1 MEAAKTYPKLKKAP
15 KYRFVAFILM
25 TLVYILTYAGL
36 QVFNSAGT
44 QIMNDFGIRESF
56 LSVLSSCGLATMAV
70 CSLIVF
76 PALSKKIGDK
86 PALPGRIGPIVASG
100 LCIW

>member
-44 QIMNDFGIRESF
+44 QIDHLCHNKKNMHFHFKRHMGQKRKSDGIYQRF
-56 LSVLSSCGLATMAV
+56 LLSV
-70 CSLIVF
+70 
-76 PALSKKIGDK
+76 
-86 PALPGRIGPIVASG
+86 
-100 LCIW
+100 

>member
-56 LSVLSSCGLATMAV
+56 LPYCH
-70 CSLIVF
+70 
-76 PALSKKIGDK
+76 PADLLQWQCV
-86 PALPGRIGPIVASG
+86 P
-100 LCIW
+100 

>member
-70 CSLIVF
+70 CSLIVG
-76 PALSKKIGDK
+76 PALSKKIGDT
-86 PALPGRIGPIVASG
+86 PACLVG
-100 LCIW
+100 